1 MLSTC
6 NELSKLI
13 GADGVIILGKA
24 YFLNNRLIFRGFFAW
39 VKWYDYFGQVS
50 NLSNLKI

>member
-13 GADGVIILGKA
+13 GADGVIILGKS
-24 YFLNNRLIFRGFFAW
+24 YFLNNRLIFRGFLL
-39 VKWYDYFGQVS
+39 GS
-50 NLSNLKI
+50 NGMIILGK